1 MVTSV
6 ANAFI
11 INLLQKTYDVLR
23 DLSYLLS
30 MSGTTFLF
38 LTQSDTE
45 LLLEMLA
52 GCGIVVS
59 QIRQKHL

>member
-6 ANAFI
+6 ANAII

-23 DLSYLLS
+23 DLRHLLS
-30 MSGTTFLF
+30 VSGTTFLF

-45 LLLEMLA
+45 LLLEMWA